1 MNKGVFYAWIAFLC
15 LLVLNGFYNFYLQTT
30 EGHYLTGLSDQVPW
44 GIYIAAFAFFVGAS
58 AGLVLPLSLI
68 YGFGLEGYKPIGR
81 RAALVAILCVMA
93 SVLFV
98 LVDVGSIP
106 RAILVPW
113 VYRNM
118 TSMFNYTS
126 ITYILFAGL
135 VAADLYFI
143 IRADIVKIAR
153 NSSGI
158 KRAFYRI
165 LALGST
171 NLSEERIAF
180 DKKIAKWLAII
191 ALPFALWM
199 LHAPHGS
206 IFANI
211 KAREYWHTP
220 LLPPYFAASALVS
233 GTAIMILLT
242 IVTSKINKRE
252 LLSKETLAHYG
263 KLLAFF
269 ITVDIYFEFFDIST
283 LLYAHKPAA
292 MEAWRAVTGPYTPLF
307 LLQTVGMVVALGIL
321 LFKQGRTTLG
331 LSVAS
336 ILSIAAVAA
345 FRWNL
350 VVGGLLPP
358 LMPGFPAPQYTPTG
372 VEISVTV
379 GIVALIMLLYA
390 VSSKVLPIEEPME
403 T

>member
-15 LLVLNGFYNFYLQTT
+15 LLVLNGFYNFYIQTVD
-30 EGHYLTGLSDQVPW
+30 GHILTGMSDQVPW

-58 AGLVLPLSLI
+58 AGSTVVASLI
-68 YGFGLEGYKPIGR
+68 YGFGLRGYKPIGR
-81 RAALVAILCVMA
+81 RAGLVTILCVTA
-93 SVLFV
+93 AVTFI
-98 LVDVGSIP
+98 LVDVGRLP
-106 RAILVPW
+106 QTMLVPW
-113 VYRNM
+113 VNRNM

-126 ITYILFAGL
+126 LSYIAFSAIVLAE
-135 VAADLYFI
+135 LYFVM
-143 IRADIVKIAR
+143 RADVAKISLD
-153 NSSGI
+153 SSGI
-158 KRAFYRI
+158 KRLFYRI
-165 LALGST
+165 IALGST
-171 NLSEERIAF
+171 NLSREKIEL
-180 DKKIAKWLAII
+180 DKKLTKVLAII
-191 ALPFALWM
+191 AFPFALWI

-220 LLPPYFAASALVS
+220 LLPPYFAVSALVS
-233 GTAIMILLT
+233 GAAIMILLT

-252 LLSKETLAHYG
+252 LLSKETLDHFG

-269 ITVDIYFEFFDIST
+269 ITVDIFFEFFDITT

-292 MEAWRAVTGPYTPLF
+292 MEAWHIVTGRYTSVF
-307 LLQTVGMVVALGIL
+307 LLQTMGMVIALGIL
-321 LFKQGRTTLG
+321 LFKQGRTTIG
-331 LSVAS
+331 LTVAS
-336 ILSIAAVAA
+336 ILSISAVAA

-350 VVGGLLPP
+350 VVGGILPP